1 MTPDKDIQR
10 FLQVGHA
17 EGISYLVLLGVAM
30 PLKYFLNIPE
40 AVRIVGSLHGI
51 LFVAFVFMI
60 AWLVVQKKM
69 SILSAVKA
77 FVLSLV
83 PFGTFYLN
91 RLFVR

>member
-17 EGISYLVLLGVAM
+17 EGISYLVLLGIAM

-69 SILSAVKA
+69 SIMGAVKA

-83 PFGTFYLN
+83 PFGTFYLS
-91 RLFVR
+91 RIR

>member
-1 MTPDKDIQR
+1 MSPDKDIQR

-17 EGISYLVLLGVAM
+17 EGISYLVLLGIAM

-69 SILSAVKA
+69 SIMGAVKA

-91 RLFVR
+91 RLVVR

>member
-30 PLKYFLNIPE
+30 PLKYFFDLPQ
-40 AVRIVGSLHGI
+40 AVRMVGSLHGI
-51 LFVAFVFMI
+51 LFVAFIFMI

-91 RLFVR
+91 RLVAR